1 MQLNE
6 RNLIK
11 MQSIIKEHQFEHA
24 ADYLIEHMRQGI
36 RLSKKGVEDYARP
49 CHSRIGGDPDL
60 PEEIEW
66 PLTSDGTP
74 MTFLAQLQL
83 RDVAAHDA
91 TASLPLSGMLYFFI
105 GVDEPAYN
113 IEHRVLYLTEDQTAA
128 AVRRQA
134 PEETTLEEE
143 FTGHRIEARA
153 TLEPPNYA
161 YVDDEIV
168 EDEEHDFES
177 YEDLCHQLTG
187 LESDDIAMIFGYPS
201 TQHGDCEHEAA
212 LMLLTGSEYN
222 YSMEAAMQQITDH
235 CGGNAAQ
242 AQQEIRD
249 TLLLLAIDSDDDVGF
264 CWWDAG
270 ELQFYI
276 RKEDLLAG
284 NFERTYCSLY
294 SS

>member
-6 RNLIK
+6 HNLIK

-24 ADYLIEHMRQGI
+24 ADYLIEHTRQGI
-36 RLSKKGVEDYARP
+36 RLSKKQVEDYASP

-66 PLTSDGTP
+66 PLTSEGTP

-91 TASLPLSGMLYFFI
+91 TASLPLVGMLYFFI

-134 PEETTLEEE
+134 PEETALEEE
-143 FTGHRIEARA
+143 FTGYRMEARA

-187 LESDDIAMIFGYPS
+187 MKSDDIATIFGYPS

-212 LMLLTGSEYN
+212 LMLLIGSEYN
-222 YSMEAAMQQITDH
+222 YSMEEAMQQITDH
-235 CGGNAAQ
+235 CGGNVEQ

-276 RKEDLLAG
+276 RKEDLMAK

>member
-24 ADYLIEHMRQGI
+24 ADYLIEHTRQGI
-36 RLSKKGVEDYARP
+36 RLSKKRVEDYARP

-91 TASLPLSGMLYFFI
+91 TASLPLGGMLYFFI

-143 FTGHRIEARA
+143 FTGYRIEARA

-187 LESDDIAMIFGYPS
+187 LESDDIATIFGYPS

-222 YSMEAAMQQITDH
+222 YSMEAAVQQITDH
-235 CGGNAAQ
+235 CGGNAEQ

-276 RKEDLLAG
+276 RKEDLLDG